1 VSIVA
6 KMIAIDGALDEAGIP
21 HAFGGALALA
31 FCTERARG
39 TIDID
44 LNVFLVP
51 SRIDE
56 LIAALPG
63 EVEIDDRSSVQLA
76 RDGQTR
82 AWWESTPVDLFL
94 STTPYHDEAASRSRY
109 HELGGRMMPF
119 LDCSDLAV
127 FKAFFDRPKD
137 WVDLAEMNEAG
148 TLEADRIVGI
158 LARYLGPEDHRV
170 ARVLEFRHPSS

>member
-76 RDGQTR
+76 RDGQAR

-109 HELGGRMMPF
+109 HELQRPGR
-119 LDCSDLAV
+119 L
-127 FKAFFDRPKD
+127 
-137 WVDLAEMNEAG
+137 
-148 TLEADRIVGI
+148 
-158 LARYLGPEDHRV
+158 
-170 ARVLEFRHPSS
+170 